1 MFGKNLKKIRS
12 VRNMSQ
18 QEFADLFD
26 LKRATLG
33 AYEEGRS
40 NPKIDT
46 VIKIANYFSIGLDEL
61 LTKELTVNRLL
72 RFNEAITTES
82 SYSNDGFDGVPCVT
96 EDVKQHFLD
105 IFANNISNEGLPTL
119 KLPHVSGKDKMAF
132 VIDDL
137 TMSGGSNGFFPK
149 DTIIGITVPLTEL
162 ATLAG
167 ELSVIVAN
175 NQIYFRKLTY
185 NNNTVMLT
193 ANHPGVEPVLIS
205 TGDIKAAWRVVHVF
219 RYTMHSGDSALEQRL
234 QQMENTIASLR
245 QKPW

>member
-46 VIKIANYFSIGLDEL
+46 VVKIANYFSIGLDEL

-82 SYSNDGFDGVPCVT
+82 SYRNDDFDSITCVT
-96 EDVKQHFLD
+96 EEVKQHFLAN
-105 IFANNISNEGLPTL
+105 IANNISNEELPTV

-149 DTIIGITVPLTEL
+149 DTIIGVTVPLTEL

-205 TGDIKAAWRVVHVF
+205 TTDIKAAWRVIHVF

>member
-18 QEFADLFD
+18 QEFSELFD

-33 AYEEGRS
+33 AYEEERS

-46 VIKIANYFSIGLDEL
+46 VIKIANYFSIGLEEL

-82 SYSNDGFDGVPCVT
+82 SYNNDDFDTIPCIT
-96 EDVKQHFLD
+96 EEVKTRYLD
-105 IFANNISNEGLPTL
+105 NFANNISNEDLPTV
-119 KLPHVSGKDKMAF
+119 KLPHVTGKDKMAF

-137 TMSGGSNGFFPK
+137 TMSGGTNGFFPK
-149 DTIIGITVPLTEL
+149 DTIIGANVPLTEL
-162 ATLAG
+162 ANLSG
-167 ELSVIVAN
+167 ELSVVITKD
-175 NQIYFRKLTY
+175 QLYFRKLTY

-193 ANHPGVEPVLIS
+193 ANHPGVEPVLLS
-205 TGDIKAAWRVVHVF
+205 TGDIKAAWRIIHVF
-219 RYTMHSGDSALEQRL
+219 RYTMHSDSNALEQRL
-234 QQMENTIASLR
+234 AQLENTIASLR

>member
-46 VIKIANYFSIGLDEL
+46 VVKIANYFSIGLDEL

-82 SYSNDGFDGVPCVT
+82 SYRNDDFDSITCVT
-96 EDVKQHFLD
+96 EEVKQHFLAN
-105 IFANNISNEGLPTL
+105 IANNISNEELPTV

-149 DTIIGITVPLTEL
+149 DTIIGVTVPLTEL

-167 ELSVIVAN
+167 ELSIIVAN

-205 TGDIKAAWRVVHVF
+205 TGDIKAAWRVIHVF

>member
-46 VIKIANYFSIGLDEL
+46 VVKIANYFSIGLDEL

-82 SYSNDGFDGVPCVT
+82 SYRNDDFDSITCVT
-96 EDVKQHFLD
+96 EEVKQHFLAN
-105 IFANNISNEGLPTL
+105 IANNISNEELPTV
-119 KLPHVSGKDKMAF
+119 KLPHVSGKDKIAF

-149 DTIIGITVPLTEL
+149 DTIIGVTVPLTEL

-205 TGDIKAAWRVVHVF
+205 TGDIKAAWRVIHVF